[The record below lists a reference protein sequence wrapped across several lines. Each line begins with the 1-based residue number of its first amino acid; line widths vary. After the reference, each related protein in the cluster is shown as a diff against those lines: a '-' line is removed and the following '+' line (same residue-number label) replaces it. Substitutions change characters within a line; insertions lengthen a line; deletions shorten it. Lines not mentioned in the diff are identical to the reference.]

1 MNRYL
6 SRIVTIGKWIA
17 TIVAVL
23 VLTIYFGRA
32 FDARQMS
39 PLGPEYRIEFAHEFT
54 AAEEEQT
61 DWAAYLDIEKELA
74 IELERKIASDTRSDS
89 PADRYFAGSLTYPG
103 NYPGNWNRSWEMSVP
118 SPRGVAVLLHGL
130 TDSPYSMRATAQ
142 TLADAGYNIVVPRMP
157 GHGFAVGGLLQA
169 RWEDWTAA
177 VRIAIRRAMG
187 RDGDDQALLLVGYSN
202 GGLLAVDYALRCD
215 EFADLPCPDGLV
227 LMSPGIAITPAAVT
241 MNWHAAVSWIPYFEQ
256 FKWLSILPEIDPF
269 KFTSFPKR
277 AAWEVHKLS
286 KRMHKRLA
294 KPAEAAK
301 LPPILTFQSIVD
313 YTVGATAIVRTLY
326 DRLPPNGSE
335 LVIYDINRNSTLLY
349 LMKNR
354 PADPAEHFSS
364 LAPLDFGVT
373 ILRNRDRSGN
383 AIESLTLAAGQTQPL
398 ISATEHNWPTE
409 IYSLSHIAIPF
420 RDDDLLY
427 GNGSTQDENNPGVV
441 FGALAPR
448 GEKGVLLLTPDY
460 FLRTRHN
467 PFYAFQARHLT
478 EWLDQ
483 L

>member
-1 MNRYL
+1 
-6 SRIVTIGKWIA
+6 
-17 TIVAVL
+17 
-23 VLTIYFGRA
+23 
-32 FDARQMS
+32 
-39 PLGPEYRIEFAHEFT
+39 
-54 AAEEEQT
+54 
-61 DWAAYLDIEKELA
+61 
-74 IELERKIASDTRSDS
+74 
-89 PADRYFAGSLTYPG
+89 
-103 NYPGNWNRSWEMSVP
+103 
-118 SPRGVAVLLHGL
+118 
-130 TDSPYSMRATAQ
+130 
-142 TLADAGYNIVVPRMP
+142 
-157 GHGFAVGGLLQA
+157 
-169 RWEDWTAA
+169 
-177 VRIAIRRAMG
+177 
-187 RDGDDQALLLVGYSN
+187 
-202 GGLLAVDYALRCD
+202 
-215 EFADLPCPDGLV
+215 
-227 LMSPGIAITPAAVT
+227 MSPGIAITPAAVI
-241 MNWHAAVSWIPYFEQ
+241 MNWHAAISWIPYFEQ
-256 FKWLSILPEIDPF
+256 FEWLSILPEIDPF

-286 KRMHKRLA
+286 KRMHKGLA

-354 PADPAEHFSS
+354 PADPAEQFRS

-383 AIESLTLAAGQTQPL
+383 AMESLSLAAGQTQTVIRP
-398 ISATEHNWPTE
+398 TEHSWPTE
-409 IYSLSHIAIPF
+409 IFSLSHIAIPF
-420 RDDDLLY
+420 RADDLLY

-478 EWLDQ
+478 EWLDK
-483 L
+483 